1 MQNFLAESEPFV
13 NDIRKFRLM
22 RRENFTC
29 LPLPITGKVD
39 QMSGLV
45 FVREKRIVLC
55 DSLSWYGLKRVTGF
69 SFATRVRRENTRISL
84 SIAIPRLYTH

>member
-1 MQNFLAESEPFV
+1 
-13 NDIRKFRLM
+13 M

-29 LPLPITGKVD
+29 LPLSITGKVD

-45 FVREKRIVLC
+45 FIREKRIVLC
-55 DSLSWYGLKRVTGF
+55 DSLPWYRLKGVTGF

>member
-1 MQNFLAESEPFV
+1 
-13 NDIRKFRLM
+13 M

-29 LPLPITGKVD
+29 LPLSITGKVD

-45 FVREKRIVLC
+45 FIREKRIVLC
-55 DSLSWYGLKRVTGF
+55 DSLPWYRLKGVTGF
-69 SFATRVRRENTRISL
+69 SFATRVRENTRISL